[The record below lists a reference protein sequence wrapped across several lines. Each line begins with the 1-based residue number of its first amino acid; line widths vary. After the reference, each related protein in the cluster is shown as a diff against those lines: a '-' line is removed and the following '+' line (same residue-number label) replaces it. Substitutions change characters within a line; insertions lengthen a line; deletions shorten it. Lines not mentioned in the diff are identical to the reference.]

1 MTRNLLGWATFLS
14 NLVLCVSLAI
24 CLVLHRPL
32 RRKMGLLG
40 AQLSEMVQALEPRE
54 VTASTSKDG
63 LLRFFFGWRS
73 FYIWFF
79 ICSCKLSIV
88 FFSV

>member
-63 LLRFFFGWRS
+63 LLRIFFLGGVVFIYIYIFLYVPVS
-73 FYIWFF
+73 FQ
-79 ICSCKLSIV
+79 
-88 FFSV
+88 